1 MRADRLFPL
10 FFRDFYDIFSLVV
23 RLGFYAVKYD
33 HDRLYWRVAIP
44 GGPVGYRYISF
55 KHKAKALAFHR
66 AAKKELARVKKID
79 FLTSGHKLIDA
90 IEALRALEGVDRR
103 PWQNRLRRAA
113 ALYALCEGQLEKQP
127 ANFTEPKSRGLE
139 LPPNLYRGLE
149 KLARGAGASLE
160 DLVVS
165 KLWQYLREESEKKI
179 RVYKNEE
186 KIPLRCLL

>member
-1 MRADRLFPL
+1 MARLHL
-10 FFRDFYDIFSLVV
+10 YRV
-23 RLGFYAVKYD
+23 RVKER
-33 HDRLYWRVAIP
+33 HLMWRVLVP
-44 GGPVGYRYISF
+44 QGPVGRRPVHF
-55 KHKAKALAFHR
+55 PTKERALKYLSAC
-66 AAKKELARVKKID
+66 KKELARVKKID
-79 FLTSGHKLIDA
+79 FLTSGHRLIDA
-90 IEALRALEGVDRR
+90 IEALRALEGIDNG

-113 ALYALCEGQLEKQP
+113 ALYALCEGEAGKEP
-127 ANFTEPKSRGLE
+127 EGFTEPTSRGLE

-179 RVYKNEE
+179 RIYKNEE